1 MNALLETNL
10 PFPAFRNGKVRDV
23 FDLGEHLL
31 IVASDRI
38 SAFDVIMGQ
47 GVPAKGRIL
56 TQVANFW
63 FGATRDIVANHLV
76 ATEVDQYPAEL
87 RPYADQLEGR
97 SILVKKTKV
106 LPIECVVRGYLAG
119 SGLKEYNAHGTV
131 CGMPLPKGL
140 RNADRLPE
148 PIFTPSTKA
157 DVGHDENIDFARM
170 ASIVGADMATRM
182 RDLSLAVYQRGVE
195 LAAERGIILADTKFE
210 FGLLEN
216 GELIL
221 IDEVLTP
228 DSSRYWLADS
238 YQPGSNPPSLDKQ
251 FLRDY
256 LETLK
261 DWNKQAPAPV
271 LPDTIIQ
278 GVLDRYLDLAQRFGV
293 TV

>member
-170 ASIVGADMATRM
+170 TSIVGADMATRM

-256 LETLK
+256 LESLK

>member
-170 ASIVGADMATRM
+170 TSIVGADMATRM